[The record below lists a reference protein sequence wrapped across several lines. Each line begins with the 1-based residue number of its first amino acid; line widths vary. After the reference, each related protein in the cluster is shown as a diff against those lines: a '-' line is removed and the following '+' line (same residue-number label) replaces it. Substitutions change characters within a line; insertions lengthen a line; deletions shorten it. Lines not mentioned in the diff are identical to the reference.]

1 MLLSSGTPIL
11 GGDWVQSQAVE
22 QLPFCFLALNSL
34 LVCSLTPF
42 FRNFQVNVIN
52 FVRCSPGLQEKKTQC
67 LSSMNMQR
75 FRRDKQVD
83 ILLILLFSCDL
94 KGEIV
99 DILTF
104 NIDSQNGAS
113 LGNVFVKCFD

>member
-1 MLLSSGTPIL
+1 
-11 GGDWVQSQAVE
+11 
-22 QLPFCFLALNSL
+22 
-34 LVCSLTPF
+34 
-42 FRNFQVNVIN
+42 
-52 FVRCSPGLQEKKTQC
+52 
-67 LSSMNMQR
+67 MNMQR

-83 ILLILLFSCDL
+83 ILLILLFPCDL